1 MAYEM
6 INTAR
11 AAQILGVTRPYVIQL
26 IHNKTITTAIYGA
39 PDGYVGKPGY
49 IMELDEIYSL
59 ADAGVG
65 KRVRKKKVEVEEPKE
80 EQVTSRE
87 DIKKA
92 LEEVQVALGLLTE
105 AIAKLREEL

>member
-59 ADAGVG
+59 AEAGVG
-65 KRVRKKKVEVEEPKE
+65 KRVRRKKVEEPKE